1 MAREIKSVK
10 PQFNFVGLL
19 KEGKTV
25 TSKKGTNGYELT
37 IEDKSLKSEVKLTIW
52 NNNEAKYY
60 DNLNK
65 QTVKVTS
72 DIEATM
78 ERVMKNGTGKPFGI
92 KYKTPKEDKMV
103 YVNNEI
109 IEKLGKV
116 PNNKFYIKVSG
127 DISLTMYNGK
137 VSRNY
142 NISNIEV
149 YQKQVESSFDIIY
162 PAVISED
169 DKNKFV
175 YSEHGINTVPVLVKA
190 KLDNGQYGYRPVKLA
205 LDKENII
212 GASTLKKVS
221 EQKSM
226 KISEIINNHVMPTMI
241 KEMSSIDGYV
251 VGLVRG
257 KLKTGQI
264 VREATE
270 SDITPMELDILKM
283 LGEDAVKEKLNNMP
297 KIEEYFDDV
306 LFVAFDLCSQKLF
319 ESINES
325 ELNLMNDSSNEIS
338 FGTNPMLG
346 AIDSLLS
353 ENKATTFDEDKS
365 SELDIDSLND
375 DLKESSKGI
384 EEISSDE
391 EDFPF

>member
-52 NNNEAKYY
+52 NSNEAKYY

-65 QTVKVTS
+65 QTIKVTS

-78 ERVMKNGTGKPFGI
+78 EKIMKNGTGRPFGI

-103 YVNNEI
+103 YVNNEV
-109 IEKLGKV
+109 IERLGKV

-127 DISLTMYNGK
+127 DISFTMYNGK

-142 NISNIEV
+142 NISSIEV

-175 YSEHGINTVPVLVKA
+175 YSEHGVNTVPVLVKA

-221 EQKSM
+221 EQKNM
-226 KISEIINNHVMPTMI
+226 KVSDIINNHVMPTMI
-241 KEMSSIDGYV
+241 KEMSSIEGYV
-251 VGLVRG
+251 IGLVRG

-264 VREATE
+264 VRGATE
-270 SDITPMELDILKM
+270 SDITPMELGILRM
-283 LGEDAVKEKLNNMP
+283 LGEDAVKDKLKDMP

-325 ELNLMNDSSNEIS
+325 ELNLMCNSNNEIS
-338 FGTNPMLG
+338 FGANPMLG
-346 AIDSLLS
+346 AIDSLLAEDKKNS
-353 ENKATTFDEDKS
+353 FDENKS
-365 SELDIDSLND
+365 SEMDIDFLSD
-375 DLKESSKGI
+375 DLESPKGI
-384 EEISSDE
+384 EEISSDDE
-391 EDFPF
+391 EFPF

>member
-1 MAREIKSVK
+1 M
-10 PQFNFVGLL
+10 
-19 KEGKTV
+19 
-25 TSKKGTNGYELT
+25 
-37 IEDKSLKSEVKLTIW
+37 
-52 NNNEAKYY
+52 
-60 DNLNK
+60 
-65 QTVKVTS
+65 KV
-72 DIEATM
+72 
-78 ERVMKNGTGKPFGI
+78 
-92 KYKTPKEDKMV
+92 
-103 YVNNEI
+103 
-109 IEKLGKV
+109 
-116 PNNKFYIKVSG
+116 
-127 DISLTMYNGK
+127 
-137 VSRNY
+137 
-142 NISNIEV
+142 
-149 YQKQVESSFDIIY
+149 
-162 PAVISED
+162 
-169 DKNKFV
+169 
-175 YSEHGINTVPVLVKA
+175 
-190 KLDNGQYGYRPVKLA
+190 
-205 LDKENII
+205 
-212 GASTLKKVS
+212 
-221 EQKSM
+221 
-226 KISEIINNHVMPTMI
+226 SEIINNHVMPTMI

-353 ENKATTFDEDKS
+353 ENKSTTFDEDKS